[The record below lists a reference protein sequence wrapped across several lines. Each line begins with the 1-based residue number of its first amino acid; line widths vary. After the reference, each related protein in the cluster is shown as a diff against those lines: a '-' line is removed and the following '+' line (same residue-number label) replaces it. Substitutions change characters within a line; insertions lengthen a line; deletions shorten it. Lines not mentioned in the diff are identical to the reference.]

1 MIENSVKG
9 EKVESTEDTMEL
21 NLTNKVN
28 AKKNVDVNDPR
39 YQLSDKLRASSAKSI
54 RQTFTMY
61 DNKGESD
68 VSSNELTAA
77 YALSDKK
84 IPVGELLTKM
94 TDLIVDLSDGRLD
107 SSEDAIRAWKYAR
120 ALLVIYADKKKRG
133 ETMTVFD
140 NSLKNAVI
148 NCPTFMQKYPG
159 KYTLQTNF
167 YDMKVIQ
174 GLVEDI
180 VETFEDDT
188 VPKIHVAAMK
198 QSRESAE
205 AHKNPTLDRIVQ
217 WATQK
222 YNCKHEAFYDIND
235 DPETGLK
242 YATNTVILHLKNGYD
257 MSIIGYTGTEHD
269 NQFSISVFDA
279 NSSQINFSAEK
290 CSMEDL
296 RRKLNEVNSLDKIA
310 PISRMIKVEE
320 AKNVVLR
327 EQYEILKNIRPMV
340 PAEYL
345 EIEAAESIV
354 GRDYIWGCQNY
365 RMTHEDLPADFSLD
379 TINLPV
385 FDESQIDNDDAAISD
400 IMGALA
406 SAEGQAQGPAA
417 QTAFAKANAGES
429 VNMDDYD
436 FDDKAKETQSFARST
451 LLPGMELVQQ
461 QQPKQEAP
469 SVTAEASTVQKTQP
483 IFKDAPLPTALTL
496 PTVSTIPQL
505 AEEEQP
511 EPPIQDAVEETLPVT
526 PVFNTQIPTAPVIE
540 PPMSTPPEPV
550 VLEKPEVEL
559 PPVSLPS
566 IAQPLVAD
574 KAETPKE
581 KSPAHGDIEDLFA

>member
-1 MIENSVKG
+1 
-9 EKVESTEDTMEL
+9 MEL

-28 AKKNVDVNDPR
+28 TKKNVDVNDPR
-39 YQLSDKLRASSAKSI
+39 YQLSDKLKGSASKNI

-61 DNKGESD
+61 DNKGDSD
-68 VSSNELTAA
+68 ISSNELTAA

-107 SSEDAIRAWKYAR
+107 SSEDAVKAWKYSR
-120 ALLVIYADKKKRG
+120 ALLIIYADKKKRG
-133 ETMTVFD
+133 ETLTVFD

-148 NCPTFMQKYPG
+148 NCPTFIQKYPG
-159 KYTLQTNF
+159 KYTFQTNF
-167 YDMKVIQ
+167 YDNKVLA
-174 GLVEDI
+174 GLVDDI
-180 VETFEDDT
+180 VETFEEDT

-217 WATQK
+217 WAMQK
-222 YNCKHEAFYDIND
+222 YECKHEAFYDIND

-345 EIEAAESIV
+345 ELEAAESIV

-406 SAEGQAQGPAA
+406 SAEGQTQGPAT

-461 QQPKQEAP
+461 PIQEAP

-483 IFKDAPLPTALTL
+483 IFKDAPLPTMS
-496 PTVSTIPQL
+496 PVPTIPQL
-505 AEEEQP
+505 VKEEQP
-511 EPPIQDAVEETLPVT
+511 ESAVQEVTPVA
-526 PVFNTQIPTAPVIE
+526 PVFNTQIPTIPVVEQPAIAQ
-540 PPMSTPPEPV
+540 PEPV
-550 VLEKPEVEL
+550 ELEKPTVEL
-559 PPVSLPS
+559 PSLSLPT
-566 IAQPLVAD
+566 IEKPPVAA

-581 KSPAHGDIEDLFA
+581 KSPAHGDIEDMFA

>member
-1 MIENSVKG
+1 
-9 EKVESTEDTMEL
+9 MEL

-28 AKKNVDVNDPR
+28 TKKNVDVNDSR
-39 YQLSDKLRASSAKSI
+39 YQLSDKLKGSASKNI

-61 DNKGESD
+61 DNKGDSD

-107 SSEDAIRAWKYAR
+107 SSEDAVKAWKYSR
-120 ALLVIYADKKKRG
+120 ALLIIYADKKKRG
-133 ETMTVFD
+133 ETLTVFD

-167 YDMKVIQ
+167 YDVKVLA
-174 GLVEDI
+174 GLVDDI
-180 VETFEDDT
+180 VETFEEDT

-217 WATQK
+217 WAMQK
-222 YNCKHEAFYDIND
+222 YECKHEAFYDIND

-345 EIEAAESIV
+345 ELEAAESIV

-406 SAEGQAQGPAA
+406 SAEGQNQGSAT

-461 QQPKQEAP
+461 PIQEAP

-483 IFKDAPLPTALTL
+483 IFKDAPLPTTPTI
-496 PTVSTIPQL
+496 PTVPQL
-505 AEEEQP
+505 VKEEQP
-511 EPPIQDAVEETLPVT
+511 EPSVQEGTPVA
-526 PVFNTQIPTAPVIE
+526 PVFNTQIPTIPVVEQPVI
-540 PPMSTPPEPV
+540 TQPEPIA
-550 VLEKPEVEL
+550 LEKPTVEL
-559 PPVSLPS
+559 PSLSLPT
-566 IAQPLVAD
+566 IEKPTVAA

>member
-1 MIENSVKG
+1 
-9 EKVESTEDTMEL
+9 MEL

-28 AKKNVDVNDPR
+28 AKKNVDVNDNR
-39 YQLSDKLRASSAKSI
+39 YQLADKLRASSTKSI

-61 DNKGESD
+61 DNKGDSD

-84 IPVGELLTKM
+84 VPVGELLTKM

-107 SSEDAIRAWKYAR
+107 SSEDAIKAWKYAR
-120 ALLVIYADKKKRG
+120 ALSIIYADKKKRG

-167 YDMKVIQ
+167 YDTKVIQ
-174 GLVEDI
+174 ALVADI
-180 VETFEDDT
+180 VETFEEDA

-205 AHKNPTLDRIVQ
+205 AHKNPTLDKIVQ
-217 WATQK
+217 WAMQK
-222 YNCKHEAFYDIND
+222 YDCKQEAFYDIND

-257 MSIIGYTGTEHD
+257 LSIIGYTGTEHD

-296 RRKLNEVNSLDKIA
+296 RRKLNEVSSMDKIA
-310 PISRMIKVEE
+310 PISRMIKIEE
-320 AKNVVLR
+320 AKNVILR
-327 EQYEILKNIRPMV
+327 EQYDILKNIRPMV

-345 EIEAAESIV
+345 ELEAAESIV

-365 RMTHEDLPADFSLD
+365 RMTHEDLPADFSLSQ
-379 TINLPV
+379 IQLPE
-385 FDESQIDNDDAAISD
+385 FDESMIDNDDAAISD
-400 IMGALA
+400 IVGAFA
-406 SAEGQAQGPAA
+406 AAEGQTKEDGKQR
-417 QTAFAKANAGES
+417 AFAKANAGET
-429 VNMDDYD
+429 VDIDDYD
-436 FDDKAKETQSFARST
+436 MDDNEKESRSFIKST
-451 LLPGMELVQQ
+451 LLPGAEFVTKSEK
-461 QQPKQEAP
+461 PEGP
-469 SVTAEASTVQKTQP
+469 SYTAEAASATQQKKP
-483 IFKDAPLPTALTL
+483 IFKDAPVTQLPQVANV
-496 PTVSTIPQL
+496 PVQPVE
-505 AEEEQP
+505 AE
-511 EPPIQDAVEETLPVT
+511 
-526 PVFNTQIPTAPVIE
+526 PVIE
-540 PPMSTPPEPV
+540 
-550 VLEKPEVEL
+550 KPIEQPSFATQLPSLNITDTMVEAPAQESPAIESLNLPEL
-559 PPVSLPS
+559 PLPTIPTTPGDKEEKTVSKQEP
-566 IAQPLVAD
+566 
-574 KAETPKE
+574 
-581 KSPAHGDIEDLFA
+581 PAVPHGDIEDLFA

>member
-1 MIENSVKG
+1 
-9 EKVESTEDTMEL
+9 MEL

-28 AKKNVDVNDPR
+28 TKKNVDVNDPR
-39 YQLSDKLRASSAKSI
+39 YQLSDKLKGSASKNI

-61 DNKGESD
+61 DNKGDSD
-68 VSSNELTAA
+68 ISSNELTAA

-107 SSEDAIRAWKYAR
+107 SSEDAVKAWKYSR

-133 ETMTVFD
+133 ETLTVFD

-148 NCPTFMQKYPG
+148 NCPTFIQKYPG
-159 KYTLQTNF
+159 KYTFQTNF
-167 YDMKVIQ
+167 YDSKVLA
-174 GLVEDI
+174 GLVDDI
-180 VETFEDDT
+180 VETFEEDT

-217 WATQK
+217 WAMQK
-222 YNCKHEAFYDIND
+222 YECKHEAFYDIND

-345 EIEAAESIV
+345 ELEAAESIV

-406 SAEGQAQGPAA
+406 SAEGQNQGPAT

-461 QQPKQEAP
+461 PIQEAP

-483 IFKDAPLPTALTL
+483 IFKDAPLPTL
-496 PTVSTIPQL
+496 PTIPQL
-505 AEEEQP
+505 VKENQP
-511 EPPIQDAVEETLPVT
+511 EPPSQEPVQETMPVA
-526 PVFNTQIPTAPVIE
+526 PVFNTQIPTMPVVE
-540 PPMSTPPEPV
+540 QPTTSQPEPV

-559 PPVSLPS
+559 PPVSLPTLEK
-566 IAQPLVAD
+566 PPVVA
-574 KAETPKE
+574 KTETPKE

>member
-1 MIENSVKG
+1 
-9 EKVESTEDTMEL
+9 MEL

-28 AKKNVDVNDPR
+28 AKKNVDVNDNR
-39 YQLSDKLRASSAKSI
+39 YQLSDKLRAASTKSI

-61 DNKGESD
+61 DSKGDSD
-68 VSSNELTAA
+68 ISSNDLTAA

-84 IPVGELLTKM
+84 IPIGELLTKM

-107 SSEDAIRAWKYAR
+107 SSDDAIKAWKYAR
-120 ALLVIYADKKKRG
+120 ALSIIYADKKKRG

-167 YDMKVIQ
+167 YDVKIIQ
-174 GLVEDI
+174 ALIEDI
-180 VETFEDDT
+180 VETFEEDT

-205 AHKNPTLDRIVQ
+205 AHKNPTLDKIVQ
-217 WATQK
+217 WAVQK
-222 YNCKHEAFYDIND
+222 YDCKQEAFYDIND

-257 MSIIGYTGTEHD
+257 LSIIGYTGTEHD

-296 RRKLNEVNSLDKIA
+296 RRKLNEVSSMDKIA
-310 PISRMIKVEE
+310 PISRMIKIEE
-320 AKNVVLR
+320 AKNVILR

-345 EIEAAESIV
+345 ELEAAESIV

-365 RMTHEDLPADFSLD
+365 RMTHEDLPADFSLNQ
-379 TINLPV
+379 IQLPE
-385 FDESQIDNDDAAISD
+385 FDESQIDNDDVAISD
-400 IMGALA
+400 IVGAFA
-406 SAEGQAQGPAA
+406 AAEGQGKEDAKQR
-417 QTAFAKANAGES
+417 AFAKANAGET
-429 VNMDDYD
+429 VDFDDYD
-436 FDDKAKETQSFARST
+436 MDDNEKESRTFIKST
-451 LLPGMELVQQ
+451 LLPGAELVT
-461 QQPKQEAP
+461 KEKKTEAP
-469 SVTAEASTVQKTQP
+469 SYTADASAVAGQKKP
-483 IFKDAPLPTALTL
+483 IFTDTP
-496 PTVSTIPQL
+496 IPQL
-505 AEEEQP
+505 PQIPAMPTIPAEKPVEEEKVTDSLLNMQLPSLNISEMEVPVVEQSDVDPLSLP
-511 EPPIQDAVEETLPVT
+511 ET
-526 PVFNTQIPTAPVIE
+526 PVLTIDQPSGEKEDKPSKSKE
-540 PPMSTPPEPV
+540 TPPV
-550 VLEKPEVEL
+550 
-559 PPVSLPS
+559 
-566 IAQPLVAD
+566 
-574 KAETPKE
+574 
-581 KSPAHGDIEDLFA
+581 HGNIEDLFA

>member
-1 MIENSVKG
+1 
-9 EKVESTEDTMEL
+9 MEL

-28 AKKNVDVNDPR
+28 SKKNVDVNDNR
-39 YQLSDKLRASSAKSI
+39 YQLADKLRASSTKSI

-61 DNKGESD
+61 DSKGDSD
-68 VSSNELTAA
+68 FSSNELTAA

-84 IPVGELLTKM
+84 VPIGELLTKM

-107 SSEDAIRAWKYAR
+107 SNEDAIKAWKYAR
-120 ALLVIYADKKKRG
+120 ALSIIYSDKKKRG

-167 YDMKVIQ
+167 YDSKVIQ
-174 GLVEDI
+174 ALVDDI
-180 VETFEDDT
+180 VETFEEDT

-205 AHKNPTLDRIVQ
+205 AHKNPTLDKIVQ
-217 WATQK
+217 WAMQK
-222 YNCKHEAFYDIND
+222 YDCKQESFYDIND

-257 MSIIGYTGTEHD
+257 LSIIGYTGTEHD

-296 RRKLNEVNSLDKIA
+296 RRKLNEVSSMDKIA
-310 PISRMIKVEE
+310 PISRMIKIEE
-320 AKNVVLR
+320 GKNVVLR

-345 EIEAAESIV
+345 ELEAAESVV

-365 RMTHEDLPADFSLD
+365 RMTHEDLPADFSLAQ
-379 TINLPV
+379 IQLPE
-385 FDESQIDNDDAAISD
+385 FDEAQIDNDDAAISD
-400 IMGALA
+400 IMGAFA
-406 SAEGQAQGPAA
+406 AAEEQGKSEGK
-417 QTAFAKANAGES
+417 QRAFAKANAGET
-429 VNMDDYD
+429 VDIDDYD
-436 FDDKAKETQSFARST
+436 ADDNEKESRSFIKST
-451 LLPGMELVQQ
+451 LLPGAEFANKEQ
-461 QQPKQEAP
+461 KAEAP
-469 SVTAEASTVQKTQP
+469 SFTAEASAVSAQKKP
-483 IFKDAPLPTALTL
+483 IFKDAPATQLPQIPNI
-496 PTVSTIPQL
+496 PTQS
-505 AEEEQP
+505 
-511 EPPIQDAVEETLPVT
+511 AVET
-526 PVFNTQIPTAPVIE
+526 PIVKE
-540 PPMSTPPEPV
+540 EPV
-550 VLEKPEVEL
+550 VNMPTVPPVFDTQLPSLNITETVEEEPAAQEEL
-559 PPVSLPS
+559 PAAAPLELPELSLPTLTPVP
-566 IAQPLVAD
+566 AA
-574 KAETPKE
+574 KEETAAPK
-581 KSPAHGDIEDLFA
+581 KDAPAVSHGDIEDLFA